1 MLWLFSSHSSWRAA
15 TYASTF
21 GSLLMLCE
29 SSTSMEDGTSRS
41 CGVASSSVGGWSGT
55 ASAFA
60 KEDEATVAEMGGS
73 FLSFLLS
80 FSFSHSATT
89 SRIKDGNSFDCCLGP
104 LIEMYNYSSAI
115 SGHWLP
121 SQAKHY
127 WLGNLDKLQPWMTAW
142 DSEIYRVAASA
153 WIGTNQ

>member
-21 GSLLMLCE
+21 DSLLMLCE

-41 CGVASSSVGGWSGT
+41 CGVVSLSVGGWFGT

-60 KEDEATVAEMGGS
+60 KEDEVTVAEMGES

-89 SRIKDGNSFDCCLGP
+89 SRIKNGNSFDCCLGP
-104 LIEMYNYSSAI
+104 LIEMCNTGFSKSFLILDRNLFFCHFRTLAPL
-115 SGHWLP
+115 SG
-121 SQAKHY
+121 QA
-127 WLGNLDKLQPWMTAW
+127 LLTGNLDKLQP
-142 DSEIYRVAASA
+142 
-153 WIGTNQ
+153 

>member
-21 GSLLMLCE
+21 DSLLMLCE

-41 CGVASSSVGGWSGT
+41 CGVASSP
-55 ASAFA
+55 AFA

-89 SRIKDGNSFDCCLGP
+89 SRIKNGNSFDCCLGP
-104 LIEMYNYSSAI
+104 LIEMCNTGFSKSFLILDRNLFFCHFRTLAPL
-115 SGHWLP
+115 SG
-121 SQAKHY
+121 QA
-127 WLGNLDKLQPWMTAW
+127 LLTGNLDKLQP
-142 DSEIYRVAASA
+142 
-153 WIGTNQ
+153 